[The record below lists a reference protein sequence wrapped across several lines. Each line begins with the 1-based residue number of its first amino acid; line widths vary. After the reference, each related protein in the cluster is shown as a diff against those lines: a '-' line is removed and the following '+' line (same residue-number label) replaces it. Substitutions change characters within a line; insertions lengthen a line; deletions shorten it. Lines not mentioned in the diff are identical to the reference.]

1 MDILLSV
8 FNGGWSFTWAYPQK
22 DGHFF
27 GVPRKDGHS
36 CKHAQGRMVI
46 LVDVPIKNMVIPLGV
61 AKRG

>member
-1 MDILLSV
+1 
-8 FNGGWSFTWAYPQK
+8 
-22 DGHFF
+22 
-27 GVPRKDGHS
+27 VPMKDGHS